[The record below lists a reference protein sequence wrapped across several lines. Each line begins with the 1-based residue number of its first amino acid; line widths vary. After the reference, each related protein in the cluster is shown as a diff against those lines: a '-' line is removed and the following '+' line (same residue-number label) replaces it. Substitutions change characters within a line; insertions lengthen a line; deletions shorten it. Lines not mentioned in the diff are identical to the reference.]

1 MLSIPVCYNAYMSKY
16 TGQTPARRKAN
27 TKYLHEKVDSIA
39 VRVPKGT
46 KELIR
51 EAAKKENKSLNQY
64 CADVIIDSLKSD
76 SDT

>member
-1 MLSIPVCYNAYMSKY
+1 MSTY

-27 TKYLHEKVDSIA
+27 TKYLTEKVDSIN

>member
-1 MLSIPVCYNAYMSKY
+1 MSTY

-27 TKYLHEKVDSIA
+27 TKYLSEKVDSIN

-46 KELIR
+46 KELIQ
-51 EAAKKENKSLNQY
+51 EAAKRENKSVNQY
-64 CADVIIDSLKSD
+64 CADVIIGSLRKE